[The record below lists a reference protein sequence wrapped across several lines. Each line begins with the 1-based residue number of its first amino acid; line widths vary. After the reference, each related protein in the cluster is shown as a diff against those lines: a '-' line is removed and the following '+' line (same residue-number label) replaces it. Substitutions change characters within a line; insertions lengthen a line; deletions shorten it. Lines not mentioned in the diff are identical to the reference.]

1 MEEVLRYDSVEVS
14 FNGEAVVHDVSFGVA
29 AGEILGIVGE
39 SGSGK
44 STLLRAALGLLGDT
58 GLVTRGDIWFRGRDL
73 PDLPERELCRIRG
86 AQIGMVF
93 QDAGASL
100 CPIRTIGDQI
110 VEAVRAHE
118 GARAGDVRT
127 RALDLFAKLGF
138 KDGERVWESYPFELS
153 GGMNQRAGIAIA
165 MMPRPAVLL
174 ADEPTSALDVAVQR
188 QALDELARL
197 RELFGTAIVLVT
209 HDIGVVSAMADT
221 VLVMRDGRV
230 VERGPVERTLREPA
244 DPYTREL
251 LAAVPRLRHPEGGGM
266 RDETAVGTG
275 FEGALTVRGQASAAA
290 PAAPRAQATGAPDP
304 AEAPDPRADAGEDAV
319 LEARELTRVFR
330 TPGKPDLVA
339 VDRVSLSLSAGEA
352 LGIVGESGSGKSTLA
367 RMVTGL
373 LEPTSGTVRLCG
385 RDVTHTRGRELREAS
400 ATIQMVCQ
408 NPQGSFD
415 PRQTLGAGIG
425 ESLRNRGVTA
435 GEVRARVRA
444 LLERCGLDAGFA
456 DRYPHEVSGGQ
467 CQRAALARA
476 LAPSPRVLVLDE
488 ATSALDV
495 TVQAQ
500 IMDLLRDLR
509 AGADGP
515 SYLFVCHNLALVQ
528 SLCDHVLVMRAGRVV
543 ERGTPDEVIFHPSSD
558 YARRLVDSVL
568 QP

>member
-174 ADEPTSALDVAVQR
+174 ADEPTIALDVAVQR

-251 LAAVPRLRHPEGGGM
+251 LAAVPRLRHPEG
-266 RDETAVGTG
+266 E
-275 FEGALTVRGQASAAA
+275 AA
-290 PAAPRAQATGAPDP
+290 
-304 AEAPDPRADAGEDAV
+304 
-319 LEARELTRVFR
+319 
-330 TPGKPDLVA
+330 
-339 VDRVSLSLSAGEA
+339 
-352 LGIVGESGSGKSTLA
+352 
-367 RMVTGL
+367 
-373 LEPTSGTVRLCG
+373 
-385 RDVTHTRGRELREAS
+385 
-400 ATIQMVCQ
+400 
-408 NPQGSFD
+408 
-415 PRQTLGAGIG
+415 
-425 ESLRNRGVTA
+425 
-435 GEVRARVRA
+435 
-444 LLERCGLDAGFA
+444 
-456 DRYPHEVSGGQ
+456 
-467 CQRAALARA
+467 
-476 LAPSPRVLVLDE
+476 
-488 ATSALDV
+488 
-495 TVQAQ
+495 
-500 IMDLLRDLR
+500 
-509 AGADGP
+509 
-515 SYLFVCHNLALVQ
+515 
-528 SLCDHVLVMRAGRVV
+528 
-543 ERGTPDEVIFHPSSD
+543 
-558 YARRLVDSVL
+558 
-568 QP
+568 